1 MTNVLF
7 IESGVYGGGSFTSL
21 LKHLAVLDQDRIKP
35 TVVFF
40 NDNDFIQP
48 LRDKGIKVYIVT
60 DSVFSTAHARSVPQF
75 FNKLFM
81 KGYWRLSVI
90 PLLNFLHQ
98 KSIREIE
105 RICLT
110 EKIDSIH
117 LNTELFRDRIGLLT
131 AAKLRIPVYSQLRS
145 KYQKNK
151 IYYNP
156 DFISFANQHV
166 TQYLAVSQDTMN
178 FWSEEV
184 GLDRSKFTVLNDYV
198 TIHSEENECR
208 PFPKEKLSFLCVAN
222 LIPVKNHFYILHCLH
237 NILLQTNS
245 KLLLVGKGAEEY
257 VTELKKEVKK
267 LGLVDHVEFLGYQS
281 LVEGCI
287 KKADMVLLFS
297 HSEGLPNIV
306 LEAMTLGSIVM
317 ATEVGGI
324 PEIIKNDLNGF
335 LVPLSEV
342 RKTEEII
349 KSVLELSVEKQ
360 KSIRVLAK
368 ETVVN
373 QYSAE
378 IYRQKTNHLYG

>member
-7 IESGVYGGGSFTSL
+7 IESGVFGGGSFTSL

-48 LRDKGIKVYIVT
+48 LRDKGIKVFMVT
-60 DSVFSTAHARSVPQF
+60 DSVFSTAHSRAVPQF
-75 FNKLFM
+75 LNKLFM

-90 PLLNFLHQ
+90 QLLNFLHQ
-98 KSIREIE
+98 KSIRKIE

-131 AAKLRIPVYSQLRS
+131 AAKLKIPVYSQLRS

-151 IYYNP
+151 IYYHP

-166 TQYLAVSQDTMN
+166 TQYLAVSEDTMN
-178 FWSEEV
+178 FWSGEV

-198 TIHSEENECR
+198 TIHSEENDFK
-208 PFPKEKLSFLCVAN
+208 PFPKDKLNFLCVAN
-222 LIPVKNHFYILHCLH
+222 LIPVKNHFYILHCLQ

-257 VTELKKEVKK
+257 VAEVKKEVKN
-267 LGLVDHVEFLGYQS
+267 LGLEDHVEFLGYQS
-281 LVEGCI
+281 HVEDFI

-306 LEAMTLGSIVM
+306 LEAMTLGAMVI

-324 PEIIKNDLNGF
+324 PEIIKDELNGF

-378 IYRQKTNHLYG
+378 IYRQKTNHLYV